1 MKTSPSIVFFQGEA
15 SKINSLTRQAKASS
29 QKGKSPMTQTLIWRG
44 SVFRL
49 RARRLGVAALRVW
62 LLLAMSMVVG
72 CAFKPILLTEA
83 VPQVVDKPFV
93 TAAAIQA
100 LQARGY
106 AIALANEATGTVT
119 TEWADATGVM
129 GKIFDTNTRK
139 RVMVSVSPDG
149 QNVSVQMT
157 KQEKTGKK
165 EWENAEIG
173 KKETQQAREIL
184 QEILQSVSGNVQMPS
199 SQPSP

>member
-1 MKTSPSIVFFQGEA
+1 METSPRIVFFQGEA
-15 SKINSLTRQAKASS
+15 SRINSLTRQAKASS
-29 QKGKSPMTQTLIWRG
+29 QKGKSPMTQTFIWRG
-44 SVFRL
+44 SVL
-49 RARRLGVAALRVW
+49 T
-62 LLLAMSMVVG
+62 LLLAVSMVVG
-72 CAFKPILLTEA
+72 CAYKPILLTEA

-157 KQEKTGKK
+157 KQEKTGRE

-173 KKETQQAREIL
+173 KKEAQQAQEIL
-184 QEILQSVSGNVQMPS
+184 QEILQSVSGNAQMPS